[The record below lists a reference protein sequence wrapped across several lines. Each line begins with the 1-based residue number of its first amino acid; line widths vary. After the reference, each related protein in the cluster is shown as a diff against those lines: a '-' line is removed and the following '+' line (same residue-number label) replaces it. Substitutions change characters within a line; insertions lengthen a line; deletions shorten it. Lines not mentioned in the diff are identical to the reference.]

1 MVRIID
7 MGSNNLY
14 HQSMDRRTDA
24 QVIEIFHLLFL
35 QVLTAH
41 SRDKFLLKGGANLR
55 YFFGSVRYSNDIDFD
70 ILDKRGGQVERNVDA
85 VLAGRALRVLLGQ
98 FDLRVEESTKPKQA
112 ETTQR
117 WKLSIAREDAT
128 GDLVRTKIEFSNRGV
143 VNHDRIYET
152 IPRQVVE
159 PYAIRP
165 ASLSHYGPVAA
176 LEQKIAALALRSET
190 KARDVFDLELLFRL
204 RRTSDQPQAVDVSHA
219 PLAALRAREVTYASF
234 RSEVVPFLDPDIAAL
249 YDGNEQWKN
258 MCTTVSEEIAALVDR
273 AMGAGS

>member
-1 MVRIID
+1 
-7 MGSNNLY
+7 MGNNNLY
-14 HQSMDRRTDA
+14 HKCMNRRSDA

-55 YFFGSVRYSNDIDFD
+55 YFFGSARYSNDIDFH

-85 VLAGRALRVLLGQ
+85 VLTGRALSVLLGQ
-98 FDLRVEESTKPKQA
+98 FDLRVEESTKPKQT
-112 ETTQR
+112 ETTRR
-117 WKLSIAREDAT
+117 WKLGIAREDAT

-219 PLAALRAREVTYASF
+219 PLAALRAREITYASF

-249 YDGNEQWKN
+249 YDGHEQWKN
-258 MCTTVSEEIAALVDR
+258 MCTTVSEEIAALVGR
-273 AMGAGS
+273 VMGAGS

>member
-1 MVRIID
+1 M
-7 MGSNNLY
+7 
-14 HQSMDRRTDA
+14 
-24 QVIEIFHLLFL
+24 IEIFHLLFL

-41 SRDKFLLKGGANLR
+41 SRDKFVLKGGANLR

-85 VLAGRALRVLLGQ
+85 VLTGRALGVLLGQ
-98 FDLRVEESTKPKQA
+98 FNLRVVESTKSKQI
-112 ETTQR
+112 ETTRR
-117 WKLSIAREDAT
+117 WKLGIAREDAT
-128 GDLVRTKIEFSNRGV
+128 GDLVRTKIEFSSRGV
-143 VNHDRIYET
+143 VNDDRLYET

-204 RRTSDQPQAVDVSHA
+204 RRAGGQLEAVDVSNA
-219 PLAALRAREVTYASF
+219 PLATLKAQEVTYASF
-234 RSEVVPFLDPDIAAL
+234 RSEVVPFLDPDIAVM
-249 YDGNEQWKN
+249 YDSDDQWDL
-258 MCTTVSEEIAALVDR
+258 MCTTVSDEIAALVDR
-273 AMGAGS
+273 ATGTGS